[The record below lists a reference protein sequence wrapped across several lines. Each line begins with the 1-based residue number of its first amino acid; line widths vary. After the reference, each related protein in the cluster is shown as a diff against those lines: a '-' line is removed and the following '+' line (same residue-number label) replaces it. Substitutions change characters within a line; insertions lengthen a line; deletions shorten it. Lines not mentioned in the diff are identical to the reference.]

1 MSDPPLVIHRSN
13 SARSIGGLTT
23 EPRGDALQEGRGGA
37 CRKKGSRRPSL
48 EETDAE
54 LSQCG
59 VL

>member
-23 EPRGDALQEGRGGA
+23 EPRGDALQDGVVVLGH
-37 CRKKGSRRPSL
+37 KKGSRSPSL